1 MNSMHSEAGR
11 ADVDVLLLFILIFIS
26 HGLQHSLNDMLSQNC
41 ILNCIYTA
49 IHPGISIGLP
59 VLIGIRIDRTATVA
73 RLHIIV
79 IFQLFQM

>member
-1 MNSMHSEAGR
+1 MHSEAGR
-11 ADVDVLLLFILIFIS
+11 AEVDVLLLFILIFIS
-26 HGLQHSLNDMLSQNC
+26 HGLQHSLNDILSQNC

-49 IHPGISIGLP
+49 IHPSIGLP